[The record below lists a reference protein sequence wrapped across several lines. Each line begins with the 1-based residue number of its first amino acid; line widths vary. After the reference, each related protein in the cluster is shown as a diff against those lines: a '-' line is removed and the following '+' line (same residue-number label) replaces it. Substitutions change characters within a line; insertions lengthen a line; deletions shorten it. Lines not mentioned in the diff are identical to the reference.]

1 MRGEGRLLKILS
13 KYSKKKAA
21 ALLIAAILLLTAVV
35 GGALALLLDTSDAVT
50 NTFTPAHVTCA
61 VTETV
66 ADNVKSSVK
75 IKNTGDIDA
84 YIRVAAVGNTVD
96 ANGNVTGNFDLSTY
110 LAASG
115 WTKSGNYYYWNA
127 KVAPN
132 ALTGELLT
140 GNISLDG
147 HLVTI
152 LAEAIQAD
160 GMPGVTDAVGAFAY
174 AAANGTTGG
183 GA

>member
-1 MRGEGRLLKILS
+1 MKILS

-21 ALLIAAILLLTAVV
+21 ALIIAAILLIVLII
-35 GGALALLLDTSDAVT
+35 GGAVAFLSGATASLT
-50 NTFTPAHVTCA
+50 NTFVPAQVTCQ
-61 VTETV
+61 VDETV
-66 ADNVKSSVK
+66 TNNVKTSAT
-75 IKNTGDIDA
+75 IRNTGDIDA

-96 ANGNVTGNFDLSTY
+96 ASGNITGNFDLSPY

-115 WTKSGNYYYWNA
+115 WTKSGDYWYWGA
-127 KVAPN
+127 KVSSN
-132 ALTGELLT
+132 ASTGELLT
-140 GNISLDG
+140 GSIDLNG
-147 HLVTI
+147 KTVTI
-152 LAEAIQAD
+152 LAEAIQAE

>member
-1 MRGEGRLLKILS
+1 LKILS

-21 ALLIAAILLLTAVV
+21 ALLIAAILLLTAAV
-35 GGALALLLDTSDAVT
+35 GGALALLLDTSESVT
-50 NTFTPAHVTCA
+50 NTFVPAHVTCA
-61 VTETV
+61 VDETV
-66 ADNVKSSVK
+66 TNNVKESVK
-75 IKNTGDIDA
+75 IENTGDIDA

-96 ANGNVTGNFDLSTY
+96 ASGSVTGNFDLSDY

-115 WTKSGNYYYWNA
+115 WTESGGYYYWDA
-127 KVAPN
+127 KVAPD

-140 GNISLDG
+140 GDIALDG
-147 HLVTI
+147 KLVTI

-160 GMPGVTDAVGAFAY
+160 GMPGVTNAVDAFAY
-174 AAANGTTGG
+174 ASANGTAGG